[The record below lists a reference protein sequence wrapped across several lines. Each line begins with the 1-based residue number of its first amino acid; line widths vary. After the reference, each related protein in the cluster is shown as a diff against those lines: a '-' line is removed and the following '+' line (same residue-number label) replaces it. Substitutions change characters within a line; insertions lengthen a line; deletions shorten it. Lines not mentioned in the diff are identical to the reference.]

1 MLSFIIR
8 RFASTLP
15 VLIIVSMLTFSLTNV
30 LGGDPLLALMGE
42 EDGRLSPEA
51 EAMLREELG
60 LNDPLPIQYLN
71 WLVDAIRG
79 DLGTSIQSGQPVSE
93 ALMDRLPV
101 TIQLGMAA
109 WVFAI
114 ALAIPL
120 GMFAAI
126 SRNTWK
132 DQAATAFALAG
143 VATPSFWMG
152 LMLILVFAV
161 WLRLLPPS
169 GFTNLWD
176 DPIDGAKHLVLPA
189 VTLGVNLIGTVA
201 RQTRSAM
208 LEVLGQDY
216 IRTARA
222 KGLLERVVLTKHA
235 LRNAMLPVVTVLGLQ
250 FANLLGGTVIIEQVF
265 AIPGVGRL
273 ALGAVFAQDF
283 PVVQGAVLLAA
294 IATLAGNLW
303 ADIMYTIFDPRI
315 RVS

>member
-1 MLSFIIR
+1 MLRFIVR

-15 VLIIVSMLTFSLTNV
+15 VLLIVSLLTFSLTNV

-42 EDGRLSPEA
+42 EEGRLTAEA
-51 EAMLREELG
+51 EALMREELG
-60 LNDPLPIQYLN
+60 LDDPLPIQYVN
-71 WLVDAIRG
+71 WLFDALRG

-93 ALMDRLPV
+93 ALLDRLPV

-114 ALAIPL
+114 AFAIPL

-161 WLRLLPPS
+161 WFQLLPPS

-176 DPIDGAKHLVLPA
+176 DPIDAAKHLVLPA

-273 ALGAVFAQDF
+273 TLGAVFAQDL